1 MKILSKRNIVIF
13 AILIVIFIFGAW
25 KLSRPTPTQITTAKV
40 ERGKLVQSI
49 EPSGTIKTKS
59 EINLNFDATGR
70 IAAINVKVGDIVK
83 SGQMLAK
90 LDTKNLDSNVMQA
103 AADLEKAKGNLAAY
117 EAGSTLETIAQYE
130 ADVQKAE
137 ANLLKAQVDLANLK
151 AGLAQTYK
159 NAYENQITVLQ
170 GALAPMETAMTDMDS
185 VLGIENTS
193 SNDTFDKAITTLDN
207 SSFYY
212 SQAKVDFQT
221 ARTKINDSKTSTNNL
236 IAQSSY
242 SDIENASTKTKIALD
257 ATATSLNSS
266 WTVLD
271 KLDTLN
277 SSHNLSAATVT
288 AKKTTLD
295 TDKAAITTKK
305 TATLAGEQSITSA
318 KLNYG
323 QESGA
328 SGSSQV
334 AQYEASVKIY
344 EAALA
349 GAQATLAIKK
359 APPREVDLQS
369 YKATISAAEAAVASA
384 NANRGKAIIYAP
396 VDGVITK
403 KNNEVGETTSAAT
416 PVLIMIDN
424 TDFQNEVEV
433 NISEADISKI
443 RNIIASNN
451 GKPQSAKV
459 VLDALGTEQSFYAE
473 IVEIDPAQTVI
484 SDVVYYRAKLK
495 IMGKYKNDG
504 SVDMILTKENLQA
517 VKPGMTASVTIYTDE
532 RDNVLMIP
540 ERAVIVKD
548 GKKIARVLIDKKT
561 NKIEEKEVV
570 TGLRGNEGMIEIISG
585 LNEGEEVVTFIKNG
599 T

>member
-1 MKILSKRNIVIF
+1 MKILNKRNIVIL
-13 AILIVIFIFGAW
+13 AVLIVIFIFGAW
-25 KLSRPTPTQITTAKV
+25 KLSRPAPAQITAAKV

-59 EINLNFDATGR
+59 EIKLNFDATGR
-70 IAAINVKVGDIVK
+70 ISTINVKVGDIVK
-83 SGQMLAK
+83 AGQMLAK
-90 LDTKNLDSNVMQA
+90 LDTKNLDSAVMQA
-103 AADLEKAKGNLAAY
+103 SADLEKAKGNLAAY
-117 EAGSTLETIAQYE
+117 IAGSTPETIAQYE

-170 GALAPMETAMTDMDS
+170 GALAPMETAMTDNDS
-185 VLGIENTS
+185 VLGLENTS
-193 SNDTFDKAITTLDN
+193 ANDSFDKAIASLDN

-212 SQAKVDFQT
+212 SQAKVDFQI
-221 ARTKINDSKTSTNNL
+221 ARTKINDSKIVTNALN
-236 IAQSSY
+236 AQSNY
-242 SDIENASTKTKIALD
+242 TDIESAGTKIKSALD
-257 ATATSLNSS
+257 AVAASLNSS

-288 AKKTTLD
+288 AKKTILD
-295 TDKAAITTKK
+295 TDKAAVTTKK
-305 TATLAGEQSITSA
+305 TATLAGEQSIASA

-323 QESGA
+323 QDSGA
-328 SGSSQV
+328 TDSSQV

-344 EAALA
+344 EAALVS
-349 GAQATLAIKK
+349 AQATLAIKK

-369 YKATISAAEAAVASA
+369 YKAAVSSAQAALYAA

-416 PVLIMIDN
+416 PVLVMIDN
-424 TDFQNEVEV
+424 TDFQNEVEI

-459 VLDALGTEQSFYAE
+459 VLDALGPEKPFYAE

-495 IMGKYKNDG
+495 ILGKYKSDG
-504 SVDMILTKENLQA
+504 TVDMVLTKESLQA

-540 ERAVIVKD
+540 ERAVIIKD
-548 GKKIARVLIDKKT
+548 NKKIARVLIDKKT
-561 NKIEEKEVV
+561 NKIEEKEVI

-599 T
+599 N

>member
-1 MKILSKRNIVIF
+1 MRILSKRNLIIF
-13 AILIVIFIFGAW
+13 AILIVIFVFGAW

-70 IAAINVKVGDIVK
+70 ISVINVKVGDAVK
-83 SGQMLAK
+83 AGQLLAK
-90 LDTKNLDSNVMQA
+90 LDTKNLDSAIMQA
-103 AADLEKAKGNLAAY
+103 SADLEKAKGNLAAY
-117 EAGSTLETIAQYE
+117 EAGSTPETIAQYE

-159 NAYENQITVLQ
+159 NAYENHITILQ
-170 GALAPMETAMTDMDS
+170 GNLAPMETAMTDIDS
-185 VLGIENTS
+185 VLGVENTS
-193 SNDTFDKAITTLDN
+193 ANDTFDKAITTLDN

-212 SQAKVDFQT
+212 SQAKTDFQN
-221 ARTKINDSKTSTNNL
+221 ARTKINDSKTATSALN
-236 IAQSSY
+236 AQSSY
-242 SDIENASTKTKIALD
+242 ADIENASAKIKIALD
-257 ATATSLNSS
+257 AVATTLGSS

-295 TDKAAITTKK
+295 TDKAAVTTKK
-305 TATLAGEQSITSA
+305 TAVLAGEQAIALA

-323 QESGA
+323 QEPDA
-328 SGSSQV
+328 AGSSQV

-369 YKATISAAEAAVASA
+369 YKATVSSAQAALYAASA
-384 NANRGKAIIYAP
+384 NRNKAIIYAP
-396 VDGVITK
+396 VDGIITK

-443 RNIIASNN
+443 RNIIASNA

-459 VLDALGTEQSFYAE
+459 VLDALGPEQSFYAE

-495 IMGKYKNDG
+495 IMGKYKNDEA
-504 SVDMILTKENLQA
+504 VDMVLTKEGLQA

-548 GKKIARVLIDKKT
+548 GKKIARVLTDKKN

-585 LNEGEEVVTFIKNG
+585 LNEGEEVVTFIKN
-599 T
+599 

>member
-1 MKILSKRNIVIF
+1 MRILSKRNVIIG
-13 AILIVIFIFGAW
+13 AILIVIFVLGAW
-25 KLSRPTPTQITTAKV
+25 KLSRPAPTQITTAKV

-70 IAAINVKVGDIVK
+70 IATINIKVGDIVK
-83 SGQMLAK
+83 AGQMLAK
-90 LDTKNLDSNVMQA
+90 LDTKNLDSSVMQA
-103 AADLEKAKGNLAAY
+103 SADLAKAKGNLAAY
-117 EAGSTLETIAQYE
+117 EAGSTPETIAQYE

-159 NAYENQITVLQ
+159 NAYENQITILQ
-170 GALAPMETAMTDMDS
+170 GALAPMETAMTDIDS
-185 VLGIENTS
+185 VLGVESTS
-193 SNDTFDKAITTLDN
+193 ANDTFDKAITSLDN

-212 SQAKVDFQT
+212 SQAKVDFQI
-221 ARTKINDSKTSTNNL
+221 ARTKINDSKTATNALN
-236 IAQSSY
+236 AQSNY
-242 SDIENASTKTKIALD
+242 ADIENAGTKIKSALD
-257 ATATSLNSS
+257 AVATSLNSS

-295 TDKAAITTKK
+295 TNKAAVTTKK
-305 TATLAGEQSITSA
+305 TATLAGEQSIASA

-369 YKATISAAEAAVASA
+369 YKAAVSSAQAALFAA

-424 TDFQNEVEV
+424 TDWQNEVEV

-443 RNIIASNN
+443 RNIIASNS

-459 VLDALGTEQSFYAE
+459 VLDALGPEQSFYAE

-495 IMGKYKNDG
+495 ILGKYKNDG
-504 SVDMILTKENLQA
+504 TVNMVLTKENLQA
-517 VKPGMTASVTIYTDE
+517 IKPGMTASVTIYTDE

-548 GKKIARVLIDKKT
+548 GKKIARVLTDKKT

-585 LNEGEEVVTFIKNG
+585 LNEGEEVVTFIKN
-599 T
+599 

>member
-1 MKILSKRNIVIF
+1 MRILSKRNIVIGS
-13 AILIVIFIFGAW
+13 ILIVIFAFGAW
-25 KLSRPTPTQITTAKV
+25 KLSKPAPIQITTAKV

-49 EPSGTIKTKS
+49 EPSGMIKTKS
-59 EINLNFDATGR
+59 EINLNFDAAGR
-70 IAAINVKVGDIVK
+70 IAMINIKVGDIVK
-83 SGQMLAK
+83 AGQMLAK
-90 LDTKNLDSNVMQA
+90 LDTKNLDSAVMQA
-103 AADLEKAKGNLAAY
+103 SADLEKAKGNLAAY
-117 EAGSTLETIAQYE
+117 EAGSTAETIAQYE

-170 GALAPMETAMTDMDS
+170 GALAPMETAMTDIDS
-185 VLGIENTS
+185 VLGMENTS
-193 SNDTFDKAITTLDN
+193 ANDTFDKAITSLDN

-212 SQAKVDFQT
+212 SQAKVDFQS
-221 ARTKINDSKTSTNNL
+221 AKTKINDSKTATNALN
-236 IAQSSY
+236 AQSNY
-242 SDIENASTKTKIALD
+242 TDIENASTKIKTALD
-257 ATATSLNSS
+257 AVATSLNSS

-288 AKKTTLD
+288 TKKTTLD
-295 TDKAAITTKK
+295 TDKAAVTTKK
-305 TATLAGEQSITSA
+305 TATLAGEQSIASA

-328 SGSSQV
+328 PGSSQV

-349 GAQATLAIKK
+349 SAQATLAIKK

-369 YKATISAAEAAVASA
+369 YKAAVSFAQAALYAA

-416 PVLIMIDN
+416 PVLVMIDN

-459 VLDALGTEQSFYAE
+459 VLDALGPEQSFYAE

-495 IMGKYKNDG
+495 ILGKYKSDG
-504 SVDMILTKENLQA
+504 TVDMVLTKEGLQA

-540 ERAVIVKD
+540 ERAVIVKN

-561 NKIEEKEVV
+561 NKIEEKEVI

-599 T
+599 N

>member
-369 YKATISAAEAAVASA
+369 YKATISAAEASVASA